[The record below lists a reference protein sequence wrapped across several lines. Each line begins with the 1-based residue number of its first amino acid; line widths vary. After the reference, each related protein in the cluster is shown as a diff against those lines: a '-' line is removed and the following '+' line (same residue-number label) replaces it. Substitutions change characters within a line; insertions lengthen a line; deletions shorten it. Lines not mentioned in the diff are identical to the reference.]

1 MQTVQ
6 VSNEIFIS
14 DEILEK
20 IADLAVP
27 LVMEKVKKQLDIW
40 DKMID
45 LPPTPNKSQIKKTLG
60 IGDDT
65 LNYLIANGATPMVWG
80 TGEKATV
87 RIERSDL
94 RKAFAKTKIA
104 M

>member
-6 VSNEIFIS
+6 VNNELFIP

-27 LVMEKVKKQLDIW
+27 FVMEKVKKQLDIW

-45 LPPTPNKSQIKKTLG
+45 LPSAPNKSQIKRTLG

-94 RKAFAKTKIA
+94 RKAFEEIKIA